1 MPSCGREGRHCQCP
15 PSPLPTDAVSRAGQ
29 AQLLRGAGHPPRAG
43 TASGLPGTVP
53 LQLEGSSQ
61 KCPTTSG
68 LLSPK
73 NTPREA
79 VESSRAGRQPRTP
92 ALSHSPLHQASHGRL
107 RPQLL
112 PGDARAEGHQ
122 IPSAAGEDPG
132 EHPEQCQ
139 CPLSPAGSGS
149 CHGPG
154 QCQHQRAQTAQ
165 GSG

>member
-1 MPSCGREGRHCQCP
+1 MGGK
-15 PSPLPTDAVSRAGQ
+15 G
-29 AQLLRGAGHPPRAG
+29 G
-43 TASGLPGTVP
+43 TASALPPHCPLMPCPGLDKHSCSGGQDTHPGLAGTVP

-79 VESSRAGRQPRTP
+79 VESSRAGRQPCTP

-122 IPSAAGEDPG
+122 IPFAAGEDSG